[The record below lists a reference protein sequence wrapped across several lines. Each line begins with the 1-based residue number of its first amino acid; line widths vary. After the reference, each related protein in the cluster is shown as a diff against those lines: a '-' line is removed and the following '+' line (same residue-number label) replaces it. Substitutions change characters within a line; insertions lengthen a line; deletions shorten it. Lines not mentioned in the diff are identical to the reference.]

1 LRLSTSLALLPFQQ
15 HPTVL
20 PAQVAHSLPVRGTKF
35 QKSSKWSCRA
45 VTCRGLSQRASTLS
59 STTTTSAGAVVQ
71 ASSTVPET
79 HRASGAP
86 NGANGIISIAIAMA
100 FVRPTVSSRCI
111 ASTTSQRLRHARF
124 VFEQRGNW
132 TSPIYSYGL
141 FSALTRARNVSMC
154 TILNVSVRYAKLRLP
169 ALPRPIPAKM
179 SGFQLSSPSTWFGG
193 RSPPRETT
201 PQPAQDGKEPEKNAD
216 LELGATVTLAPEE
229 PSKSSDD
236 PPEPSLTLTQVAQR
250 TTHKC
255 LNIL

>member
-1 LRLSTSLALLPFQQ
+1 MRLSTSLALLPFQQ

-35 QKSSKWSCRA
+35 QKLSKWSCRA
-45 VTCRGLSQRASTLS
+45 VTCRRLSRRASTLS

-86 NGANGIISIAIAMA
+86 NGANGIISIAVAMA
-100 FVRPTVSSRCI
+100 FVRPTVSSRCS
-111 ASTTSQRLRHARF
+111 ASTTSQRLHHASF

-132 TSPIYSYGL
+132 TSPIYRYGL

-154 TILNVSVRYAKLRLP
+154 TVLNVSVRYAKLRLP

-179 SGFQLSSPSTWFGG
+179 SGFNLLYPSTWMG

-201 PQPAQDGKEPEKNAD
+201 PQPAQDEKEPESESHAD
-216 LELGATVTLAPEE
+216 LELGATATLAPEE

-236 PPEPSLTLTQVAQR
+236 PPEPSQTLT
-250 TTHKC
+250 
-255 LNIL
+255 